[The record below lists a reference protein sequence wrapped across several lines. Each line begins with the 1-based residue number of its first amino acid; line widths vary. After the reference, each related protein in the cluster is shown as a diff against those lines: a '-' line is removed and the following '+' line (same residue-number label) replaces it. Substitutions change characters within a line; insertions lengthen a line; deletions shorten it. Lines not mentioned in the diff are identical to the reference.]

1 MDTDRLIVVPQRAVD
16 TYLTLAS
23 AGIPCAIGG
32 ALALGYH
39 VAEARSTQDVDLNVA
54 VDKDLASDVL
64 RLLSPAVPWTDDHL
78 AAIARDGQVRIMW
91 PVPGDPVPMPL
102 DLFFAEHELH
112 RQAVA
117 RAIAVPML
125 DAQVRILTAT
135 DLVVFKALYDRGKD
149 WVDIQYVVDYDP
161 PSFRQA
167 EAVDWVGRIVGFDDP
182 RTKRLA
188 KMRPEEPREFRF
200 PKPRGGEPS

>member
-1 MDTDRLIVVPQRAVD
+1 MNILGLVLERTVAVVQAMDTQ
-16 TYLTLAS
+16 
-23 AGIPCAIGG
+23 GIPTAIGG

-39 VAEARSTQDVDLNVA
+39 IEEPRGTRDIDLNIA
-54 VDKDLASDVL
+54 ADKSRAAEVL
-64 RLLSPAVPWTDDHL
+64 RNLPPDVPWNDDHRS
-78 AAIARDGQVRIMW
+78 AIDRDGQARIMW
-91 PVPGDPVPMPL
+91 PVPAADVAPIPL

-112 RQAVA
+112 RQAIA
-117 RAIAVPML
+117 RAITVPML
-125 DAQVRILTAT
+125 DTQVRILTAT

-182 RTKRLA
+182 RTTRLA
-188 KMRPEEPREFRF
+188 KLRPEEHREFRF
-200 PKPRGGEPS
+200 PGSPHDSTD

>member
-1 MDTDRLIVVPQRAVD
+1 MSIYGLVLERTVAVVGAMDAHGVRT
-16 TYLTLAS
+16 
-23 AGIPCAIGG
+23 AIGG
-32 ALALGYH
+32 ALALAYH
-39 VAEARSTQDVDLNVA
+39 IEEPRGTRDIDLNIAADKSQAPA
-54 VDKDLASDVL
+54 VLKLLPSDV
-64 RLLSPAVPWTDDHL
+64 PVTDEHR

-91 PVPGDPVPMPL
+91 PVPDADVVPIPL

-112 RQAVA
+112 KQAVA
-117 RAIAVPML
+117 RAITVPML
-125 DAQVRILTAT
+125 DAEVHILTAT

-188 KMRPEEPREFRF
+188 KLRPEEHREFRF
-200 PKPRGGEPS
+200 PKPAE

>member
-1 MDTDRLIVVPQRAVD
+1 MDQPLVVLERAVRAHD
-16 TYLTLAS
+16 LLNA

-32 ALALGYH
+32 ALSLGYH
-39 VAEARSTQDVDLNVA
+39 VADPRSTQDIDLNIA
-54 VDKDLASDVL
+54 VDKTRVRDVFEHL
-64 RLLSPAVPWTDDHL
+64 PMDVPWTDEHRATVD
-78 AAIARDGQVRIMW
+78 RDGQVRIMW
-91 PVPGDPVPMPL
+91 PVEGDPVPIPL
-102 DLFFAEHELH
+102 DLFFAEHEFH

-188 KMRPEEPREFRF
+188 KMRPEEQREFRF
-200 PKPRGGEPS
+200 PAPPAEDA